1 MELAKVKKRYRH
13 VAQYLRKARADVH
26 SRRAEAELIAVL
38 TLGDRLETEL
48 ALVRYAEKV
57 AHGRLTRA
65 VELLAG
71 LVLGTFAA
79 RAHVLHEFAR
89 LKPLLT
95 AEAIGFDLTH
105 VLDQLEEEFARLQ
118 ARGEAIEER
127 LRGLAR
133 VATDHLEQFLRA
145 AQAGRSLAGAR
156 GDASICAEDSGD
168 QR

>member
-26 SRRAEAELIAVL
+26 ARKAEAELIAVL
-38 TLGDRLETEL
+38 ALGDRLETDL
-48 ALVRYAEKV
+48 ALVRYAEKI

-71 LVLGTFAA
+71 LVFGTFAA
-79 RAHVLHEFAR
+79 RAHVLHEYTR

-105 VLDQLEEEFARLQ
+105 VLEQLEQEFGRLRT
-118 ARGEAIEER
+118 RGEALEER
-127 LRGLAR
+127 LRGVAR
-133 VATDHLEQFLRA
+133 IATEQLEQFLRA
-145 AQAGRSLAGAR
+145 AHAGRLAGAR
-156 GDASICAEDSGD
+156 NDASICTEDSGD